1 MRNTVGFPD
10 VIATSSGLRTRMEV
24 KEGTKLFFR
33 LGAAI
38 GTRFEGDFVL
48 GHDTRPSSEPFA
60 EALASGLD
68 STGMSVTVC
77 GVCPVFVV
85 SYLVSTRAAD
95 FGLMVTASHNPPEW
109 NGLKVFDSTG
119 VIVDE
124 NTISSLTAQA
134 FQSDESPSLK
144 RFDRAVELQEAYVR
158 GLRSEFGELGLKC
171 DGVKVAIDPGNGASS
186 RLSQAVLDMVGANV
200 TMINSETD
208 GTFRRV
214 IEPRA
219 DTLSGLGEAVRSNK
233 CDFGIGYDGD
243 GDRAALSNERGEI
256 QREDMTLLASLR
268 QLLKRVSSPFVVNHA
283 SSSAFTD
290 LSGATGRRLY
300 LSKVGERN
308 VVMKMRETGA
318 VLGGEGS
325 CGGVIY
331 TKLAATRDGILAT
344 VATASL
350 IRETGAISDIL
361 RPYSRYHQYRQDVP
375 YSSASISED
384 RLFSQLKSAF
394 PDTECEDWDGLK
406 FRESD
411 GWVLIRRSQTEPII
425 RVIAEAFS
433 EDRARSLAL
442 KYAAALS
449 RAVGSSRRD

>member
-1 MRNTVGFPD
+1 MD
-10 VIATSSGLRTRMEV
+10 V

-33 LGAAI
+33 LGTAI
-38 GTRFEGDFVL
+38 GRRFEGDFVL
-48 GHDTRPSSEPFA
+48 GYDTRPSSEPFA
-60 EALASGLD
+60 EALASGLN
-68 STGMSVTVC
+68 STGMSVTIC
-77 GVCPVFVV
+77 GMCPVQVV
-85 SYLVSTRAAD
+85 SYLVSARVAD

-109 NGLKVFDSTG
+109 NGLKMFDATG
-119 VIVDE
+119 VIVDK

-134 FQSDESPSLK
+134 FQSDESPSLE
-144 RFDRAVELQEAYVR
+144 RFDRAVDLQETYVR
-158 GLRSEFGELGLKC
+158 GLMSELGRLEFKC
-171 DGVKVAIDPGNGASS
+171 DGVKIAVDPGNGALS
-186 RLSQAVLDMVGANV
+186 RLSQTVLEMVGADV

-214 IEPRA
+214 IEPRV
-219 DTLSGLGEAVRSNK
+219 DTLSKLGEVVRSNK

-283 SSSAFTD
+283 SSSAFAD
-290 LSGATGRRLY
+290 LSAATGRRLY

-308 VVMKMRETGA
+308 VVMRMRETGA

-331 TKLAATRDGILAT
+331 TNLAATRDGILAT

-350 IRETGAISDIL
+350 IRETGNISDIL
-361 RPYSRYHQYRQDVP
+361 RPYSRYHQYRQNVP
-375 YSSASISED
+375 YDSASTSED
-384 RLFSQLKSAF
+384 KLFSQLKGAF
-394 PDTECEDWDGLK
+394 RDTEYEDWDGLK

-411 GWVLIRRSQTEPII
+411 GWILVRPSKTEPVV
-425 RVIAEAFS
+425 RVMAEASS

-442 KYAAALS
+442 KYAAVLS
-449 RAVGSSRRD
+449 HVLG

>member
-1 MRNTVGFPD
+1 MSNKVGLPD
-10 VIATSSGLRTRMEV
+10 VIASSSGLRTRMDI
-24 KEGTKLFFR
+24 KDGTKLFFR
-33 LGAAI
+33 LGTAI
-38 GTRFEGDFVL
+38 GRKFEGDFVL

-68 STGMSVTVC
+68 STGMSVTIC
-77 GVCPVFVV
+77 GVCPVQVV
-85 SYLVSTRAAD
+85 SYLVSARATN

-109 NGLKVFDSTG
+109 NGLKVFDATG

-124 NTISSLTAQA
+124 STISSLAAQA

-144 RFDRAVELQEAYVR
+144 RFDRAADLQEVYVR
-158 GLRSEFGELGLKC
+158 GLMSELGELRFKC
-171 DGVKVAIDPGNGASS
+171 DGVKIAIDPGNGASS
-186 RLSQAVLDMVGANV
+186 RLSQTVLEMVGADV

-208 GTFRRV
+208 GSFRRV
-214 IEPRA
+214 IEPRV
-219 DTLSGLGEAVRSNK
+219 DTLSKLGEVVRSNK
-233 CDFGIGYDGD
+233 CDFGIGYDAD

-268 QLLKRVSSPFVVNHA
+268 QLLKRLSSPFVVNHA
-283 SSSAFTD
+283 SSSAFAD
-290 LSGATGRRLY
+290 LSAVTGRRLY

-308 VVMKMRETGA
+308 VVMRMRETGA

-350 IRETGAISDIL
+350 IRETGNISDVL
-361 RPYSRYHQYRQDVP
+361 GPYSRYHQYRQNVP
-375 YSSASISED
+375 YDSASISED
-384 RLFSQLKSAF
+384 RLFYQLKGVF
-394 PDTECEDWDGLK
+394 PDTEYEDWDGLK
-406 FRESD
+406 FHESD
-411 GWVLIRRSQTEPII
+411 GWILIRRSRTEPVI
-425 RVIAEAFS
+425 RVMAEASS

-442 KYAAALS
+442 KYAAVL
-449 RAVGSSRRD
+449 RRIMG

>member
-1 MRNTVGFPD
+1 MSNKVGLPD
-10 VIATSSGLRTRMEV
+10 VIASSSGLRTRMDI

-33 LGAAI
+33 LGTAI
-38 GTRFEGDFVL
+38 GRRFEGDFIL
-48 GHDTRPSSEPFA
+48 GHDTRSSSEPFA
-60 EALASGLD
+60 EALASGLN
-68 STGMSVTVC
+68 STGMSVTIC
-77 GVCPVFVV
+77 GICPVQVV
-85 SYLVSTRAAD
+85 SYLVSARVAN

-109 NGLKVFDSTG
+109 NGLKVFDATG

-124 NTISSLTAQA
+124 GTISSLTAQA
-134 FQSDESPSLK
+134 FQSDESPSLE
-144 RFDRAVELQEAYVR
+144 RFDRAVDLQEVYVR
-158 GLRSEFGELGLKC
+158 GLMSEFGGLGFKC
-171 DGVKVAIDPGNGASS
+171 DGVKIAVDPGNGASS
-186 RLSQAVLDMVGANV
+186 RLSQTVLEMVGADV

-214 IEPRA
+214 IEPRV
-219 DTLSGLGEAVRSNK
+219 DTLSELGEVVRSNG

-283 SSSAFTD
+283 SSSAFAD
-290 LSGATGRRLY
+290 LSAVTGRRLY

-308 VVMKMRETGA
+308 VVMRMRETGA

-331 TKLAATRDGILAT
+331 TNLAATRDGILAT

-350 IRETGAISDIL
+350 IREVGNISDIL
-361 RPYSRYHQYRQDVP
+361 RPYSRYHPFRQNVP
-375 YSSASISED
+375 YDSASVSED

-394 PDTECEDWDGLK
+394 PDTEYEDWDGLK

-411 GWVLIRRSQTEPII
+411 GWILIRPSKTEPVI
-425 RVIAEAFS
+425 RVMAEASS

-442 KYAAALS
+442 KYAAVLGH
-449 RAVGSSRRD
+449 VLG